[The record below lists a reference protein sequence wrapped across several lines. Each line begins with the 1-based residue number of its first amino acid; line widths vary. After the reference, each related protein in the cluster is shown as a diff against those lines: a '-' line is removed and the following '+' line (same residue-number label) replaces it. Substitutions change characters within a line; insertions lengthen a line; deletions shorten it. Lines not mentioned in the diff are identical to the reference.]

1 MYEFYAPIKRC
12 RISIVCK
19 TVKSVQA
26 IRLDGFYDASKLR
39 KHCALATYAINKSHI
54 KLKFNGADMALIIS
68 YTQ

>member
-1 MYEFYAPIKRC
+1 MYEFYAQIKRC

-39 KHCALATYAINKSHI
+39 KHCALATYE
-54 KLKFNGADMALIIS
+54 
-68 YTQ
+68 